1 MVYGQGGVIVMRR
14 FFTLLKIEGKLTL
27 RCIDSVFF
35 GVIMPLGI
43 ALLIG
48 MISGDKPAFDGATYS
63 FLDANIPAIITVGIC
78 ATAFMGI
85 PLTIAD
91 YRDKKILKHYF
102 VTPVSPLIILAVHGI
117 IQMILVV
124 FSSVIII
131 IAMKLI
137 FNYSMIVS
145 IGKFILSYFLVL
157 ISMYGFG
164 MLIASVCKS
173 VKRTNLV
180 CTLVYFPMLFLS
192 GATIP
197 FSMFPKSIQSFA
209 NFLPLTQGIKL
220 LKGCALGLDTSLT
233 TPLLVMIISTI
244 ITVALSIKLFKWE

>member
-1 MVYGQGGVIVMRR
+1 MVYGQGGVIGMRK
-14 FFTLLKIEGKLTL
+14 FFTLFKIEGKLGL
-27 RCIDSVFF
+27 RSIDSVFF
-35 GVIMPLGI
+35 GVLMPLGI
-43 ALLIG
+43 SLLIG
-48 MISGDKPAFDGATYS
+48 MIAGDKPAFDGASYS
-63 FLDANIPAIITVGIC
+63 YLDANIPAIITVGIC

-102 VTPVSPLIILAVHGI
+102 VTPVSPLIILLVHGI
-117 IQMILVV
+117 IQMILSIVSAVV
-124 FSSVIII
+124 IF
-131 IAMKLI
+131 IAMKMF
-137 FNYSMIVS
+137 FNYTMIGSV
-145 IGKFILSYFLVL
+145 GKFILSYFLVL
-157 ISMYGFG
+157 VSMYGFG
-164 MLIASVCKS
+164 MLIASICRS

-220 LKGCALGLDTSLT
+220 LKGYALGLDTSLT
-233 TPLLVMIISTI
+233 IPLLVMAISTV
-244 ITVALSIKLFKWE
+244 ITVSLSIKLFKWE

>member
-1 MVYGQGGVIVMRR
+1 MVYGQGGAIVVRR
-14 FFTLLKIEGKLTL
+14 FFTLLKIEGKLVL

-48 MISGDKPAFDGATYS
+48 MISGNKPAFDGASYS

-102 VTPVSPLIILAVHGI
+102 V
-117 IQMILVV
+117 
-124 FSSVIII
+124 
-131 IAMKLI
+131 
-137 FNYSMIVS
+137 
-145 IGKFILSYFLVL
+145 
-157 ISMYGFG
+157 
-164 MLIASVCKS
+164 
-173 VKRTNLV
+173 
-180 CTLVYFPMLFLS
+180 TLVYFPMLFLS

-233 TPLLVMIISTI
+233 IPLLVMIISTI